1 MLLRTVY
8 YELKPVL
15 PRRLRLALRR
25 VRATWLRRRCAD
37 VWPINQAAGRAPRG
51 WPGWPYGADFAFV
64 LTHDVEE
71 ARGLARC
78 RAMAE
83 FEMALGFRSAFNF
96 VPEGDYD
103 TPKALRTFLRAHGF
117 EVGVHDLHHDGRL
130 YRNQSR
136 FQRSAEEINRYL
148 SEWDAEGFR
157 SAFMLHDL
165 EWLKALNV
173 GYDASTFDTDPFEP
187 QPDGVNTIFPFT
199 VARDDGT
206 EYVEL
211 PCTLAQDSTL
221 FIVLEE
227 TSVDIWKRKLDW
239 IASRGG
245 MALMN
250 VHPDY
255 ISFDD
260 ADPAEYSSAHYREF
274 LDYLRTR
281 YANRY
286 WQALPGEIA
295 HYVRQLSPVTRRRSF
310 HEVCRSVR
318 GRDPVLCRQRHGA
331 THGQYHRP

>member
-15 PRRLRLALRR
+15 PRGLRLALRR
-25 VRATWLRRRCAD
+25 ARATWLRRKRAD
-37 VWPINQAAGRAPRG
+37 VWPINHSAGRAPHG
-51 WPGWPYGADFAFV
+51 WPGWPGRADFAFV

-78 RAMAE
+78 RALAE

-96 VPEGDYD
+96 VPEGDYN
-103 TPKALRTFLRAHGF
+103 TPAALRTFLRAHGF

-130 YRNQSR
+130 YRNKSR
-136 FQRSAEEINRYL
+136 FQQSAQKINKYL
-148 SEWDAEGFR
+148 LQWNATGFR

-165 EWLKALNV
+165 DWLKALNV
-173 GYDASTFDTDPFEP
+173 AYDASTFDTDPFEP

-199 VARDDGT
+199 VTRDDST
-206 EYVEL
+206 NYVEL
-211 PCTLAQDSTL
+211 PCTLPQDSTL
-221 FIVLEE
+221 FIVLQE
-227 TSVDIWKRKLDW
+227 TTVDIWKRKLDW

-255 ISFDD
+255 ISFGA
-260 ADPAEYSSAHYREF
+260 ADPAEYSSDHYREF
-274 LDYLRTR
+274 LEYLTTH

-286 WQALPGEIA
+286 WHALPSEIA
-295 HYVRQLSPVTRRRSF
+295 QYVRQLSPLTRRRRS

-318 GRDPVLCRQRHGA
+318 GGDRLLRRQRRGA
-331 THGQYHRP
+331 NPR